1 MNPLTFWREEL
12 RHLIPRG
19 FLRRDQGDGL
29 LISDYPRRGGAE
41 EITAALAAADFTV
54 RLENGL
60 AYVDGSLQ
68 KYRALAA
75 ALTLEAPRMT
85 DENLF
90 LYALGNRLLRYG
102 GEVTEENLP
111 LLRLTL
117 KTMDGGDINALTRL
131 LSPACAEAQRKQI
144 GLPKAAGLLI
154 FQALWEWERSDSPC

>member
-1 MNPLTFWREEL
+1 MSPLSAWRREL
-12 RHLIPRG
+12 RALIPQG

-29 LISDYPRRGGAE
+29 LVSDYPRRGGTE
-41 EITAALAAADFTV
+41 EITAALAAAGFTV

-75 ALTLEAPRMT
+75 TLTLEAPRMT
-85 DENLF
+85 DKNLF
-90 LYALGNRLLRYG
+90 LYALGGRLLRYG

-117 KTMDGGDINALTRL
+117 KTMDGGDINALLRL

-144 GLPKAAGLLI
+144 SLPKAAGLLI